1 MVLQR
6 KDGIK
11 IYDTSDFEG
20 MRKAGKLAAEC
31 LDYITPYVKVGVST
45 GELDDLCNEF
55 IISHNAIPSCLGY
68 HGYPKTICTSIN
80 HVICHGIPSYEHKL
94 SDGDIVNIDVT
105 VTLDGWFGDTS
116 RMYIVGKPSVKA
128 KRLCDVT
135 YECMMR
141 GIDVVKPGAHFGDI
155 GAVIAEYA
163 HKYGYSVVDMFCG
176 HGIGKV
182 FHDAPNVMHIAKA
195 GTGPI
200 MEEGMF
206 FTIEPMINIGGPD
219 GLIQEKKYKEKWPNC
234 EIFPAITKGYKNLSA
249 QYEHTLAVTKDGFE
263 IFTLSPKGFDK
274 YPYQID

>member
-1 MVLQR
+1 MVIKR

-11 IYDTSDFEG
+11 IYDMADFEG

-31 LDYITPYVKVGVST
+31 LDYITPHVKVGVST
-45 GELDDLCNEF
+45 GELDELCHEF
-55 IISHNAIPSCLGY
+55 IVAHNAIPSCLGY
-68 HGYPKTICTSIN
+68 HGYPKTVCISIN
-80 HVICHGIPSYEHKL
+80 HVICHGIPSFERKL
-94 SDGDIVNIDVT
+94 MSGDMLNIDVT

-116 RMYIVGKPSVKA
+116 RMYIAGKPSIKA

-176 HGIGKV
+176 HGVGKV
-182 FHDAPNVMHIAKA
+182 FHDEPNVMHIAKA

-200 MEEGMF
+200 MEEGMI
-206 FTIEPMINIGGPD
+206 FTIEPMINTGGPD
-219 GLIQEKKYKEKWPNC
+219 ALILQDGWTAVTRDKS
-234 EIFPAITKGYKNLSA
+234 LSA
-249 QYEHTLAVTKDGFE
+249 QYEHSLAVTKDGFE
-263 IFTLSPKGFDK
+263 IFTLSPKGLDK
-274 YPYQID
+274 YPYKID